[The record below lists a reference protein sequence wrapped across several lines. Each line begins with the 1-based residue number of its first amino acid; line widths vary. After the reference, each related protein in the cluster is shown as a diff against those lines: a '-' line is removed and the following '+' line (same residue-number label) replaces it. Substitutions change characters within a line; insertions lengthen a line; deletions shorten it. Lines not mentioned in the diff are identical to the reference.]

1 MLLPLARLNA
11 PGLRNPLLFLA
22 LLLLIVGAVLRI
34 REQPLA
40 WYFIIFAFLVYL
52 FARFFIKR

>member
-1 MLLPLARLNA
+1 LARLNA

-22 LLLLIVGAVLRI
+22 LLMLIAGAVLRI
-34 REQPLA
+34 RQQPLS
-40 WYFIIFAFLVYL
+40 WYFIVAAFLVYI